1 MQNFDKKA
9 RPVPDLVSPTR
20 SDMIQNLGQKTR
32 EVFVINSI
40 LAERMALLAP
50 FGKDRNLNQ
59 IERGMLLAELLG
71 LAAKFENKVRQNKQ
85 WEKFVENDSINLQTL
100 LCLSNYM

>member
-1 MQNFDKKA
+1 M
-9 RPVPDLVSPTR
+9 
-20 SDMIQNLGQKTR
+20 
-32 EVFVINSI
+32 NSI

-85 WEKFVENDSINLQTL
+85 WENLLKMTPLTFKLYCAYQII
-100 LCLSNYM
+100 CNYSQFFYYSF